1 MSTQEVI
8 DRIKALEI
16 TKEING
22 IIDER
27 GKYIYI
33 TPKELESV
41 KNYIVS
47 KGRVARSDLIA
58 ECNRLIKLKP
68 EMILAW
74 KGKKGRHRESGINM
88 SWLVALI
95 WDVASI
101 WL

>member
-1 MSTQEVI
+1 MTGEFKMSTQEVI
-8 DRIKALEI
+8 DRIKALES

-74 KGKKGRHRESGINM
+74 KGRRET
-88 SWLVALI
+88 
-95 WDVASI
+95 
-101 WL
+101 